1 MAKQQR
7 LSLLF
12 FLGIAITVIILL
24 SSGLSALDFQ
34 APRSLN
40 LIELLFQNLKP
51 PRFDSS
57 SGPVG
62 DGSPFRVLQPIF
74 WALLLFSL
82 IYAFV
87 SPRFRRTL
95 LRTILTVILLVIL
108 LSTLTERLELQN
120 TGQEPADAGSTALE
134 PGKVGL
140 PDPPAFISNPPTWFI
155 VIVNVVLAL
164 LFAGVIW
171 LFWRLLRP
179 KPDPQTLLVQ
189 QAERALID
197 LEAGGDLKDVVLRC
211 YAGMSQVLRESR
223 SVERRRAMTPREFES
238 HLAEIGLR
246 DEHIKHLTHLFE
258 GVRYGARPTTR
269 RTELEAMD
277 CLRAIVRAYGEAG

>member
-7 LSLLF
+7 LSLVF

-24 SSGLSALDFQ
+24 ASGLSALDFQ
-34 APRSLN
+34 APNSLN
-40 LIELLFQNLKP
+40 LIELLLQNLRP
-51 PRFDSS
+51 PRFEPASGS
-57 SGPVG
+57 VGSGP
-62 DGSPFRVLQPIF
+62 PMKLLQPIF

-95 LRTILTVILLVIL
+95 LRTLATIILLAIL
-108 LSTLTERLELQN
+108 LSTLSERLELEN
-120 TGQEPADAGSTALE
+120 AEQEPADTSAAAPE
-134 PGKVGL
+134 PGNASL
-140 PDPPAFISNPPTWFI
+140 PDPPAFVTDPPTWFI

-164 LFAGVIW
+164 LIAGVIW

-189 QAERALID
+189 QAEQALID
-197 LEAGGDLKDVVLRC
+197 LEAGGDVKDVVLRC

-223 SVERRRAMTPREFES
+223 NIRRRRAMTPREFES
-238 HLAEIGLR
+238 HLAELGLR
-246 DEHIKHLTHLFE
+246 DEHIERLTHLFE

-269 RTELEAMD
+269 RTELQAMD

>member
-1 MAKQQR
+1 MAKQQK
-7 LSLLF
+7 LSLVV

-34 APRSLN
+34 VPRSLN
-40 LIELLFQNLKP
+40 LIELLLQKLRP
-51 PRFDSS
+51 PRFEPA
-57 SGPVG
+57 SGAVG
-62 DGSPFRVLQPIF
+62 DGPPIKVLQPIF
-74 WALLLFSL
+74 WVLLLFSL

-95 LRTILTVILLVIL
+95 LRTFLTIILLVIL
-108 LSTLTERLELQN
+108 LSMLSERLELEE
-120 TGQEPADAGSTALE
+120 TGQEPADTSGTALA
-134 PGKVGL
+134 PGDAGL
-140 PDPPAFISNPPTWFI
+140 PDPPDFVTNPPTWFI
-155 VIVNVVLAL
+155 MIVNVLLAL

-189 QAERALID
+189 QAEQALID
-197 LEAGGDLKDVVLRC
+197 LEAGADLKDVVLRC

-223 SVERRRAMTPREFES
+223 NVERRRAMTPREFES

>member
-7 LSLLF
+7 LSLVF

-40 LIELLFQNLKP
+40 LIELLLQNLKM
-51 PRFDSS
+51 PRIEPASGAVG
-57 SGPVG
+57 SGP
-62 DGSPFRVLQPIF
+62 PMRLLQPVF
-74 WALLLFSL
+74 WALLIFSL

-95 LRTILTVILLVIL
+95 LRTILTVILLAIL
-108 LSTLTERLELQN
+108 LSTLSERLELQN
-120 TGQEPADAGSTALE
+120 TGQEPAEASGAALE
-134 PGKVGL
+134 PGDADL
-140 PDPPAFISNPPTWFI
+140 PDPPDFITDPPTWFI
-155 VIVNVVLAL
+155 VIIDIVLAL
-164 LFAGVIW
+164 LFLGVIW
-171 LFWRLLRP
+171 LLWRLLRP
-179 KPDPQTLLVQ
+179 QPDPQTLLVQ
-189 QAERALID
+189 KAEQALID

-211 YAGMSQVLRESR
+211 YAGMSQILRESQNIR
-223 SVERRRAMTPREFES
+223 RRRAMTPREFES
-238 HLAEIGLR
+238 HLAEIGLS
-246 DEHIKHLTHLFE
+246 DEHIGHLTHLFE

-277 CLRAIVRAYGEAG
+277 CLRAIVQAYGEAG

>member
-1 MAKQQR
+1 MAKQQK
-7 LSLLF
+7 LSLVV
-12 FLGIAITVIILL
+12 FLGVAITVIILL

-40 LIELLFQNLKP
+40 LIELLLQNLRP
-51 PRFDSS
+51 PRFEPA
-57 SGPVG
+57 SGSVG
-62 DGSPFRVLQPIF
+62 DGPPLKVLQPIF

-95 LRTILTVILLVIL
+95 LRTFLTIILMVIL
-108 LSTLTERLELQN
+108 LSMLSERLELED
-120 TGQEPADAGSTALE
+120 TGQEPADTSGAALE
-134 PGKVGL
+134 PGNAVL
-140 PDPPAFISNPPTWFI
+140 PDPPAFITNPPTWFI
-155 VIVNVVLAL
+155 MIVNVVLAL

-179 KPDPQTLLVQ
+179 RPDPQTLLIQ
-189 QAERALID
+189 QAEQALID
-197 LEAGGDLKDVVLRC
+197 LEAGGDLRDVVLRC

-223 SVERRRAMTPREFES
+223 NVERRRAMTPREFES

-246 DEHIKHLTHLFE
+246 DEHIRHLTHLFE

-277 CLRAIVRAYGEAG
+277 CLRAIVHAYGEAG